1 MRLCVQCMH
10 LALLRFWRYR
20 GNVLCQVLAIS
31 AMLLPLV
38 VLLGLKFGIL
48 STMKEDLLKNPEALE
63 IWFSDVVPCS
73 SADAE
78 RYRSWPE
85 IGFVLPCVNTAYS
98 SVEVVLPAEENSR
111 EFISVDTTP
120 TAPGDPLLK
129 AGGVSVPGVGEVVLS
144 EALAEQ
150 LSLAAGST
158 LRLRVC
164 RNSRREKLEK
174 SVRVAGVLPR
184 RFCQR
189 SMLYAPAEFCMELEE
204 FLVQGKGEAHSPA
217 AVEGAVY
224 DGVLLRGAARSELAA
239 LLRGVLPALKEELTS
254 AQNVSVPED
263 ALLLCGGKVC
273 FTPQQMQPLL
283 SFSVENADSPCLW
296 IRPVKVA
303 MAADN
308 LPLPELYVS
317 CMMEESASPALCPA
331 PPRLLLHPGDMP
343 KSGEVKL
350 LLESPQGTSEF
361 YCVAEVS
368 DAVQPGHALAEAP
381 LLALLHRARQQ
392 KLVWNYKEGG
402 VRHPVVEFM
411 ALRMYA
417 SGLDSVEPL
426 MQKLR
431 AEGRDC
437 RARLGA
443 VQNVLQLERNLDLLF
458 LLLSVGVG
466 VGAILSFGLSL
477 FHAVELYR
485 RDFAFVQL
493 LGAGRLAVAFIPVTE
508 AILTTVFAL
517 LISFGGF
524 ELMRHTIA
532 YAFAGM
538 TDARAICRLE
548 PQHWLYLVLI
558 SLGVAWVASWASVW
572 RVLRISPADI
582 FRES

>member
-20 GNVLCQVLAIS
+20 GNVFCQVLAIS

-63 IWFSDVVPCS
+63 IWFSDVVQCS

-85 IGFVLPCVNTAYS
+85 TGFVLPCVNTAYS
-98 SVEVVLPAEENSR
+98 TVEVLKPAEENSQ
-111 EFISVDTTP
+111 EISVDITP

-129 AGGVSVPGVGEVVLS
+129 AGGVPVPGEGEVVLS
-144 EALAEQ
+144 EPLAELLAQ
-150 LSLAAGST
+150 AAGST
-158 LRLRVC
+158 LHLC
-164 RNSRREKLEK
+164 ASRNSRREKLEK
-174 SVRVAGVLPR
+174 SVRVVGVLPR

-204 FLVQGKGEAHSPA
+204 FLVQGKGEAHAPV

-224 DGVLLRGAARSELAA
+224 DGVLLRGAGRSELAA

-254 AQNVSVPED
+254 AQNEAVPED
-263 ALLLCGGKVC
+263 ALLLCGDKVR

-283 SFSVENADSPCLW
+283 SFRVENADAPCLW
-296 IRPVKVA
+296 VRSEKVI
-303 MAADN
+303 MEADN
-308 LPLPELYVS
+308 LPPRELHIS
-317 CMMEESASPALCPA
+317 CVTEEAASPAQCLA
-331 PPRLLLHPGDMP
+331 PPRLLVNPGEMP

-361 YCVAEVS
+361 YCVAEAS
-368 DAVQPGHALAEAP
+368 EAVQLGHALAEAP
-381 LLALLHRARQQ
+381 LLALLQRARQQ

-402 VRHPVVEFM
+402 LRHPVVEFV

-417 SGLDSVEPL
+417 VGLDSVEPL
-426 MQKLR
+426 MKKMR

-466 VGAILSFGLSL
+466 VGAILSFGMSL

-485 RDFAFVQL
+485 RDFALVQL

-508 AILTTVFAL
+508 AILTTLFAL

-524 ELMRHTIA
+524 ELMRCTIA

-538 TDARAICRLE
+538 TDARTICRLE
-548 PQHWLYLVLI
+548 PQHWLCLVLI